1 METMLLILSLYL
13 LLGAVAGFFA
23 GMLGIGAGL
32 LMVPALNE
40 IFHMQG
46 FATDIALR
54 LALGT
59 SMAGIV
65 FNSLASM
72 RAHHRYGA
80 VKWDVVWRISPGI
93 MFGTLAGSQLVRVLA
108 TEVLAMI
115 FAVFLVLIAIQMAV
129 NLKPKPSRALPG
141 ALGMG
146 ATGGV
151 IGLIMSL
158 IAGGGG
164 VLSVPFLLWCNV
176 DVRRAIGTAAAIGF
190 PIALSGTVAYLI
202 AGQGASGL
210 PPWSLGFIYLPALV
224 GVVLTSS
231 VTARYGA
238 DAAHRLPLRT
248 LRLAFSGLLFLVA
261 GRMLLRML

>member
-1 METMLLILSLYL
+1 MLLILLLYL

-23 GMLGIGAGL
+23 GLLGIGAGL

-40 IFHMQG
+40 IFQVQG
-46 FATDIALR
+46 FPTDQALR

-72 RAHHRYGA
+72 RAHHRHGA
-80 VKWDVVWRISPGI
+80 VSWPTVWQISPGI
-93 MFGTLAGSQLVRVLA
+93 ILGTLAGSQLVRVLA
-108 TEVLAMI
+108 TGVLAMI

-129 NLKPKPSRALPG
+129 NLKPKASRALPG
-141 ALGMG
+141 MLGMG
-146 ATGGV
+146 ATGSA

-164 VLSVPFLLWCNV
+164 VLSVPFLLWCNF
-176 DVRRAIGTAAAIGF
+176 DVRRAIGTSAAIGF
-190 PIALSGTVAYLI
+190 PIAVSGTIGYLI
-202 AGQGASGL
+202 AGYGESGL
-210 PPWSLGFIYLPALV
+210 PPWSLGFVYLPALV
-224 GVVLTSS
+224 GVVLASS
-231 VTARYGA
+231 LTARYGA
-238 DAAHRLPLRT
+238 DAAHRLPVRT
-248 LRLAFSGLLFLVA
+248 LRLVFAGLLLLVA